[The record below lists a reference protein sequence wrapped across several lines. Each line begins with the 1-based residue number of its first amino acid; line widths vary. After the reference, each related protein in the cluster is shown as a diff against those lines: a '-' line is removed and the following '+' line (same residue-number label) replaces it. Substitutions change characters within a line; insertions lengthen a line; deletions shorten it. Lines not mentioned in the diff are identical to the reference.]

1 MLIVHNKNLISHF
14 EARPLYLQPIF
25 YCLSNQIKKIMKPR
39 YFVSWLAL
47 FAMLLVCSSLWAQG
61 VSTSSMIGLVTDT
74 KGEPLIGATVIATH
88 MPSGSRYGAITQA
101 DGRYTILG
109 MRVGG
114 PYRVTASYVG
124 YQTQTIENI
133 FLTLGTAGSAN
144 FKLAE
149 ESATTQEVTVTAVR
163 NAAISPDRTG
173 ASTSVPREAI
183 NSLPTISRNFTDFTR
198 LTPQANGTSFVGQ
211 DNRLNN
217 ITVDGSYLNN
227 SFGLSGL
234 PGGRA
239 NVAPVSLE
247 AIEEVVV
254 SLAPYD
260 VRQGLFVGAGVNLV
274 TRSGTNN
281 FQGSAFFNLRNQAF
295 LGRKAAGVEVGAAA
309 NDFNNLQG
317 GFRFGGPIIQDKL
330 FFFVAAETEQNSTP
344 FTLRP
349 RQPGESPGG
358 NISRPTFQQM
368 DSLSRFLR
376 QNFGYETGPFQ
387 DYTQQRPS
395 MLNWLAKINYNIDD
409 NNKLSI
415 RYNAL
420 DARQDVPIS
429 NSSSLGF
436 GARQGIDALSY
447 QNSNYIQFD
456 RFQSVIAELNSTFG
470 GKFSNQIIAGYTY
483 QNEDRGSRG
492 ELFPLVEIQESG
504 TTLISFGFEPFT
516 PSNQLSYSTLQFQDN
531 FSYFAGAHTITAGL
545 NLVYYSFRN
554 VFFPGSQ
561 SVYVYSSL
569 EDWYT
574 DANDYLRN
582 PNRTQS
588 PVTLRRFQYRY
599 SALPGGA
606 EPVQPT
612 RAWNPG
618 IYVQDEWQILSNLRV
633 TGGLRV
639 DIPFFENTAF
649 ENPIV
654 PTLEFRDG
662 NGNRIESRTDRL
674 PQATPLFSPRLG
686 FNWNVLEDNSL
697 QVRGGTGVFTGQPA
711 FVWISNQ
718 IGNNGVLTGFE
729 ELNNTRNRPF
739 NPSTTA
745 YRPANPQLP
754 TSIELATTDPNFR
767 FPQVWRTNLGVDY
780 LLPLGI
786 VATFDGIYTKT
797 LAGISYINANLR
809 PATRTFAGPDQRL
822 RYDGT
827 TGNANRLNANVTSN
841 VVLQNSGED
850 YAISLTAQL
859 QKSFGDNWFGLIA
872 YTYTDA
878 RNNNN
883 PGSIAFGSWANNP
896 VANNPNLPELGFS
909 AAAVPHRVLASGSY
923 RFEYGIGA
931 TTISLFWSGAPQGRF
946 SYTYGGDMN
955 QDGVVNNDLI
965 FVPNRASDLL
975 FLPLTTGGR
984 TFTPEEQAAAFD
996 AFIEQDDYLRTRR
1009 GQYAERNG
1017 AVFPWVFR
1025 ADLAVI
1031 QDFYLELGGQRNGL
1045 QLRLDIFN
1053 VGNLLNSEWG
1063 VGWQRTAP
1071 FPLTAAGVSADGR
1084 PQFRMATIT
1093 TPSGPQLLNSSFQRT
1108 ASIADLWS
1116 AQFSIRYT
1124 FN

>member
-1 MLIVHNKNLISHF
+1 MFLTTKLLNS
-14 EARPLYLQPIF
+14 
-25 YCLSNQIKKIMKPR
+25 MKPR
-39 YFVSWLAL
+39 YLTRVSFAAL
-47 FAMLLVCSSLWAQG
+47 WVLLLCSNLWAQG
-61 VSTSSMIGLVTDT
+61 VTTSSIIGLVTDT
-74 KGEPLIGATVIATH
+74 KGEPLIGATVVATH
-88 MPSGSRYGAITQA
+88 VPSGTRYGTVTQA
-101 DGRYTILG
+101 DGRYTIPG

-114 PYRVTASYVG
+114 PYRVVVSYVG
-124 YQTQTIENI
+124 YKSQTVEDIY
-133 FLTLGTAGSAN
+133 LSLGTAAN
-144 FKLAE
+144 VSVKLVE
-149 ESATTQEVTVTAVR
+149 EAATTQEVTVTAAR

-173 ASTSVPREAI
+173 AVTSVPREAI
-183 NSLPTISRNFTDFTR
+183 TTLPTIRRNFTDFTR
-198 LTPQANGTSFVGQ
+198 LTPQANGNSFAGQ
-211 DNRLNN
+211 DRRLNN

-227 SFGLSGL
+227 SFGLADL

-239 NVAPVSLE
+239 NVAPISLE
-247 AIEEVVV
+247 AVEEVAV

-260 VRQGLFVGAGVNLV
+260 VRQGLFVGAGINLV
-274 TRSGTNN
+274 TRSGNN
-281 FQGSAFFNLRNQAF
+281 DFQGSAFFNWRNQAL
-295 LGRKAAGVEVGAAA
+295 LGRKAAGVDVGGAA
-309 NDFNNLQG
+309 NDFSNIQG
-317 GFRFGGPIIQDKL
+317 GFRFSGPILQDKL
-330 FFFVAAETEQNSTP
+330 FFFAALETEQNSTP

-349 RQPGESPGG
+349 RQPGEVQGG
-358 NISRPTFQQM
+358 NISRPTFGQM

-376 QNFGYETGPFQ
+376 EQFGYETGPFQ

-395 MLNWLAKINYNIDD
+395 SLNWLLKFNYNIDE
-409 NNKLSI
+409 NNKLSL

-436 GARQGIDALSY
+436 GNRQGINALSY

-456 RFQSVIAELNSTFG
+456 RIQSVIAELNSTFG
-470 GKFSNQIIAGYTY
+470 GKFSNQIIAGFTY

-492 ELFPLVEIQESG
+492 TLFPLVEIQEAG

-516 PSNQLSYSTLQFQDN
+516 PSNQLSYTTWQFQDN
-531 FSYFAGAHTITAGL
+531 FSYYAGAHTITAGL

-569 EDWYT
+569 DDWYT

-618 IYVQDEWQILSNLRV
+618 IYLQDEWQVLRNLRLTAGV
-633 TGGLRV
+633 RV

-649 ENPIV
+649 ENPLV
-654 PTLEFRDG
+654 PTLDFRDG
-662 NGNRIESRTDRL
+662 DGNRIESRTDRL
-674 PQATPLFSPRLG
+674 PRATPLFSPRLG

-697 QVRGGTGVFTGQPA
+697 QVRGGTGIFTGQPA

-739 NPSTTA
+739 NPNPNA

-767 FPQVWRTNLGVDY
+767 FPQVWRTNLGIDY
-780 LLPLGI
+780 QLPLGI

-809 PATRTFAGPDQRL
+809 PATRRFSGPDQRL

-827 TGNANRLNANVTSN
+827 ANNANRLNPNVTSN

-859 QKSFGDNWFGLIA
+859 QKSFGDNWFALLA

-883 PGSIAFGSWANNP
+883 PGSIAFGSWATNP
-896 VANNPNLPELGFS
+896 VADNPNKPELGFS
-909 AAAVPHRVLASGSY
+909 ADAVPHRVIASGSY
-923 RFEYGIGA
+923 RFDYGFGA
-931 TTISLFWSGAPQGRF
+931 TTVSLFWSGSPQGRF
-946 SYTYGGDMN
+946 SYVYSGDMN

-965 FVPNRASDLL
+965 FVPNRASDLR
-975 FLPLTTGGR
+975 FEQFTQAGR
-984 TFTPEEQAAAFD
+984 TFTVAEQQQAFD
-996 AFIEQDDYLRTRR
+996 AFIDQDDYLRTRR

-1017 AVFPWVFR
+1017 ALFPWVFR
-1025 ADLAVI
+1025 ADLNII
-1031 QDFYLELGGQRNGL
+1031 QDFYLEVAGKRNNL
-1045 QLRLDIFN
+1045 QLRFDIFN

-1063 VGWQRTAP
+1063 VGWQRVEP
-1071 FPLTAAGVSADGR
+1071 FPLNFIRVDPDGVPVYRMRFVNTPTGPELLRES
-1084 PQFRMATIT
+1084 FR
-1093 TPSGPQLLNSSFQRT
+1093 RT
-1108 ASIADLWS
+1108 ATLSDLWS
-1116 AQFSIRYT
+1116 AQLSIRYT

>member
-1 MLIVHNKNLISHF
+1 MV
-14 EARPLYLQPIF
+14 
-25 YCLSNQIKKIMKPR
+25 
-39 YFVSWLAL
+39 AL
-47 FAMLLVCSSLWAQG
+47 FAALLLCSNVWAQG
-61 VSTSSMIGLVTDT
+61 VTTSSMIGLVTDA
-74 KGEPLIGATVIATH
+74 KGEPLIGATIIATH
-88 MPSGSRYGAITQA
+88 VPSGSRYGAVTQA

-124 YQTQTIENI
+124 YQAQTVENI
-133 FLTLGTAGSAN
+133 YLSLGAAGNAN

-149 ESATTQEVTVTAVR
+149 ESATTQEVTVTAAR
-163 NAAISPDRTG
+163 NAAISPERTG
-173 ASTSVPREAI
+173 AATSVPREAI

-198 LTPQANGTSFVGQ
+198 LTPQANGTSFAGQ

-239 NVAPVSLE
+239 NVAPISLE
-247 AIEEVVV
+247 AVEEVAV

-274 TRSGTNN
+274 TRSGTNE

-295 LGRKAAGVEVGAAA
+295 LGRTAAGASVGAAA
-309 NDFNNLQG
+309 NDFNNIQG
-317 GFRFGGPIIQDKL
+317 GLRFGGPIIQDKL
-330 FFFVAAETEQNSTP
+330 FFFIAAETEQNSTP

-349 RQPGESPGG
+349 RQPGEVQGG
-358 NISRPTFQQM
+358 NISRPTFGQM

-376 QNFGYETGPFQ
+376 DNFGYETGPFQ
-387 DYTQQRPS
+387 DYAQERPS
-395 MLNWLAKINYNIDD
+395 MLNWLVKLNYNIDD
-409 NNKLSI
+409 NNKLSL

-420 DARQDVPIS
+420 DARQDIGIS
-429 NSSSLGF
+429 NSASLGF
-436 GARQGIDALSY
+436 GNRQGVNALSY

-492 ELFPLVEIQESG
+492 TLFPLVEIQEAG

-516 PSNQLSYSTLQFQDN
+516 PANQLGYSTFQFQNN

-545 NLVYYSFRN
+545 NLVYYNFRN

-561 SVYVYSSL
+561 SVYVYNSL
-569 EDWYT
+569 ADWYT
-574 DANDYLRN
+574 DANDFLRN

-588 PVTLRRFQYRY
+588 PVSLRRFQYRY
-599 SALPGGA
+599 SALPGGV

-618 IYVQDEWQILSNLRV
+618 VYLQDEWQVLSNLRL
-633 TGGLRV
+633 TAGLRV
-639 DIPFFENTAF
+639 DIPFFENTAL
-649 ENPIV
+649 ENPLV

-662 NGNRIESRTDRL
+662 DGNRIESRTDRL
-674 PQATPLFSPRLG
+674 PSAKPLFSPRFG
-686 FNWNVLEDNSL
+686 FNWNVLEDNTL
-697 QVRGGTGVFTGQPA
+697 QVRGGTGIFTGQPA

-718 IGNNGVLTGFE
+718 VGNNGVLTGFE

-739 NPSTTA
+739 NPDPNA

-809 PATRTFAGPDQRL
+809 PATRTFAGPDNRL
-822 RYDGT
+822 RFDGT
-827 TGNANRLNANVTSN
+827 ANNANRLNPNVTSN

-859 QKSFGDNWFGLIA
+859 QKSFGDNWFALLA

-883 PGSIAFGSWANNP
+883 PGSIALGSWTGNA
-896 VANNPNLPELGFS
+896 VANNPNKPELGFS
-909 AAAVPHRVLASGSY
+909 AAAIPHRVIASGSY
-923 RFEYGIGA
+923 RFEYEFGA
-931 TTISLFWSGAPQGRF
+931 TTVSLFWSGNPQGRF
-946 SYTYGGDMN
+946 SYTYAGDMN

-965 FVPNRASDLL
+965 FVPNRASDLR
-975 FLPLTTGGR
+975 FEQFTQSGR
-984 TFTPEEQAAAFD
+984 TFTVAEQQQAFD
-996 AFIEQDDYLRTRR
+996 AFIDQDDYLRTRR

-1025 ADLAVI
+1025 ADFTVI
-1031 QDFYLELGGQRNGL
+1031 QDFYLELGGRRNGL

-1053 VGNLLNSEWG
+1053 VGNLLNNEWG
-1063 VGWQRTAP
+1063 VGWQRTEP
-1071 FPLTAAGVSADGR
+1071 FPINFQRVDPDGV
-1084 PQFRMATIT
+1084 PVFRMRFIN
-1093 TPSGPQLLNSSFQRT
+1093 TPNGPELLRESFRRT

-1116 AQFSIRYT
+1116 AQFSIRYS